1 MLKIRV
7 LGSGLI
13 PRIGTLAPKKE
24 PFLADANLIQI
35 ILYTKG
41 LKPQY
46 FDPAKETFADL
57 TLVNFKKVYAKLGNE
72 LVPKPKQTKNE
83 TKKVVESVKTEEVVP
98 ALENRQLFSK
108 KDKFSKKNK
117 FQRQQEQP
125 KVEIAP
131 EVVES
136 LVLPQ
141 E

>member
-46 FDPAKETFADL
+46 FDPEKQTFVDL
-57 TLVNFKKVYAKLGNE
+57 TLVNFKKVYSKLGNE
-72 LVPKPKQTKNE
+72 MVVPQTKQIKAE
-83 TKKVVESVKTEEVVP
+83 TKRIMESPKEELVSIN
-98 ALENRQLFSK
+98 ESRQQFSK
-108 KDKFSKKNK
+108 REKFSKKNR

-125 KVEIAP
+125 KVEIVP

-136 LVLPQ
+136 IELPK

>member
-46 FDPAKETFADL
+46 FDPEKQTFVDL
-57 TLVNFKKVYAKLGNE
+57 TLVAV
-72 LVPKPKQTKNE
+72 
-83 TKKVVESVKTEEVVP
+83 
-98 ALENRQLFSK
+98 ALDDNHRQLLLL
-108 KDKFSKKNK
+108 
-117 FQRQQEQP
+117 
-125 KVEIAP
+125 IL
-131 EVVES
+131 
-136 LVLPQ
+136 LVGR
-141 E
+141 

>member
-46 FDPAKETFADL
+46 FDPAKESFADL

-72 LVPKPKQTKNE
+72 SVPKPKQTKNE

-131 EVVES
+131 EVIES